1 MILDLFETGRFYADG
16 GAMFGAIPKPAW
28 SRRYP
33 CDEHNGCQL
42 AMRCALVRP
51 GDGRVILVDTG
62 CGDKQL
68 PQLGYYRFC
77 GLKNLEAELEARGV
91 SCEQV
96 TDVVLTHLH
105 FDHCGAATV
114 RDRNSGEVR
123 PAFPDAVY
131 WVGEA
136 QWQNGMHPHPLEK
149 DSYFTENILPV
160 AGAGKLRLVT
170 EDTAL
175 CRDVRLRLYNGHTPG
190 QLAIYADMPGETVV
204 FAGDVVPL
212 AASVSP
218 AWISACDWS
227 PLVSY
232 AEKIRMLDEAAEQ
245 GQRLVFCHDAYT
257 VSARIKKAAG
267 FYKVFACERAGS
279 GVPAEQPGH
288 CNAEKIVR

>member
-16 GAMFGAIPKPAW
+16 GAMFGAIPKTAW

-33 CDEHNGCQL
+33 CDEYNGCLL

-68 PQLGYYRFC
+68 PQLGYYRLS
-77 GLKNLEAELEARGV
+77 GLKSPEAELEARGV

-96 TDVVLTHLH
+96 TDVVFTHLH
-105 FDHCGAATV
+105 FDHCGAATACSGE
-114 RDRNSGEVR
+114 SGEVR
-123 PAFPDAVY
+123 PAFPNAVY

-136 QWQNGMHPHPLEK
+136 QWLNFMQPHPLEK
-149 DSYFTENILPV
+149 DSYFAENMLPV
-160 AGAGKLRLVT
+160 SAAGKLRLVP
-170 EDTAL
+170 EDTEL
-175 CRDVRLRLYNGHTPG
+175 CGGVRLRLYNGHTPG
-190 QLAIYADMPGETVV
+190 QLAVYIDRGTETVV

-218 AWISACDWS
+218 AWISAYDLS

-232 AEKIRMLDEAAEQ
+232 AEKIRMLDEAVALE
-245 GQRLVFCHDAYT
+245 QRLVFCHDAYT
-257 VSARIKKAAG
+257 VSARIRKVGG
-267 FYKVFACERAGS
+267 FYKAYGCEREG
-279 GVPAEQPGH
+279 GVPAGQAG
-288 CNAEKIVR
+288 IVTRKK